1 MRFSTVSA
9 PILLLTL
16 LGPGPAGGQDAL
28 QAVRDGRGGLL
39 FTNVPRDP
47 LLKRLPSAPPEAE
60 AQRRVRP
67 LIEAAAALQGLDPRL
82 LTAVIEVESAFNPGA
97 TSRRGARGLMQLMPA
112 TAAGF
117 AVRDVYNPEENIQ
130 GGARYLRR
138 LLDVYA
144 GNLPLALAAY
154 NAGEAAVHRFGGIPP
169 FAETREYVR
178 RVQGS
183 YWARG
188 GRHPISSLKVAPQGA
203 GAKIYRIQDHS
214 GRVRYTNLPPTLL
227 AFGSG
232 S

>member
-1 MRFSTVSA
+1 MRFSAVSA
-9 PILLLTL
+9 SILLLAL

-28 QAVRDGRGGLL
+28 RAARDGRGGLL
-39 FTNVPRDP
+39 FTNIPRNP
-47 LLKRLPSAPPEAE
+47 IMKRLPAAPPEAE
-60 AQRRVRP
+60 AQRRFQP
-67 LIEAAAALQGLDPRL
+67 FIEAAAARQGLDPRL

-117 AVRDVYNPEENIQ
+117 AVRDSYDPAENIQ

-178 RVQGS
+178 RVQGR

-188 GRHPISSLKVAPQGA
+188 GRHPITGLKVAPRDA
-203 GAKIYRIQDHS
+203 GGQIYRIQDHL
-214 GRVRYTNLPPTLL
+214 GRVRYTNLPPTVL
-227 AFGSG
+227 AFGFAP
-232 S
+232 